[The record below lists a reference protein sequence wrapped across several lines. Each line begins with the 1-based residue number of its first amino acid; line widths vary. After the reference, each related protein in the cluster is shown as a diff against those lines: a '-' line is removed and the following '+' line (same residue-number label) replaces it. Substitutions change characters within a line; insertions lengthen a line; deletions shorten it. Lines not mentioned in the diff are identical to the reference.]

1 MQNKLTLRI
10 DEKLIAKAKA
20 FAKSNGKSVSQI
32 VADYFNLLD
41 KKNKPERTKTT
52 PIVNSL
58 KGSLR
63 GSNIDEKDYHKYLED
78 KYL

>member
-41 KKNKPERTKTT
+41 KKNKE
-52 PIVNSL
+52 
-58 KGSLR
+58 LR
-63 GSNIDEKDYHKYLED
+63 KRFAQKLFIDTGVKIDLNGDGK
-78 KYL
+78 K